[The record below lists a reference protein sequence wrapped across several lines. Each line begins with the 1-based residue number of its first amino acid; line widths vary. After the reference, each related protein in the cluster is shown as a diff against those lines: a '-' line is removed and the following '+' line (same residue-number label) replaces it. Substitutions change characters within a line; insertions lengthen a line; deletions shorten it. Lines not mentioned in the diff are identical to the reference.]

1 MPTSTLS
8 VQDNHPGLECS
19 PMELEAE
26 SLEAFKLRLQSLQS
40 SRHVYILHELFF
52 FICSCLS
59 SLMHCFRIARSA
71 TAVQNHTSVMYRT
84 LTPF

>member
-1 MPTSTLS
+1 
-8 VQDNHPGLECS
+8 
-19 PMELEAE
+19 MELEAE

-71 TAVQNHTSVMYRT
+71 IAVHCDYRVARHPLDDIAT
-84 LTPF
+84 Y